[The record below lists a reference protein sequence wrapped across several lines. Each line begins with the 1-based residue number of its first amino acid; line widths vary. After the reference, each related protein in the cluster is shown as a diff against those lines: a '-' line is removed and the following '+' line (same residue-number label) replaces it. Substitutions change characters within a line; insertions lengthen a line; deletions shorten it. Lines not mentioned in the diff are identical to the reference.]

1 VNHYRQT
8 DRTGTGAVLLAAV
21 LVAGCG
27 GAAPQVEKTS
37 LLLDQPPAETTPAP
51 TGTGAD
57 PAVAPGSASAS
68 TTAVFAGGPVD
79 PNRAENAAR
88 EGMAMAREG
97 RLESAREKFREAAG
111 AGSTDPVFWYNFAV
125 AELKAGDPM
134 TAEAALQRA
143 VELTS
148 GESARPLDL
157 LCDVLIGRGR
167 ADLLT
172 LFLDQVRDRFPESIN
187 IRIALVRAKTAM
199 NRSAEA
205 IRDAQEIL
213 KKDEANVRVMKAMAR
228 AYMATERYDAATF
241 ILTQAL
247 ELADGK
253 ADGQIYDLLGQM
265 LLRKGETQK
274 AIGQFLKAVE
284 LDPRLAD
291 AHNNLGVLYHQAG
304 DFDAAIAEF
313 TAAVHADPFYSEAYL
328 NMGNS
333 LRKKREFDK
342 AIGALREALRLDPQC
357 VDCHFN
363 LGVAELE
370 NKPDGVDEP
379 THYRRAAEHFNAYK
393 DVRRQAKRDEDADKY
408 LEEAVRM
415 ADILEK
421 QQRELKAAPP
431 PVETPAPTETPAP
444 VDGAAPIETPP
455 PAPADGTAPADV
467 TAPGGV
473 TP

>member
-1 VNHYRQT
+1 MNHYPPT
-8 DRTGTGAVLLAAV
+8 VRTGTGAVLLAAV

-27 GAAPQVEKTS
+27 GASQQVENTS
-37 LLLDQPPAETTPAP
+37 LLLDQPSSPSTPAP
-51 TGTGAD
+51 SETTAPA
-57 PAVAPGSASAS
+57 PAVASGPASAAS
-68 TTAVFAGGPVD
+68 TAVLPAGPAD
-79 PNRAENAAR
+79 PDRAANAAR
-88 EGMAMAREG
+88 DGMAMAREG
-97 RLESAREKFREAAG
+97 RLESAREKFREAAA

-134 TAEAALQRA
+134 TAEASLQRA

-148 GESARPLDL
+148 GESAKPLDL

-167 ADLLT
+167 ADLLSA
-172 LFLDQVRDRFPESIN
+172 FLDQARDRFPEAIN
-187 IRIALVRAKTAM
+187 LRIAHVRAKTAL

-213 KKDEANVRVMKAMAR
+213 KKDEANVRVMKAMAQ
-228 AYMATERYDAATF
+228 AYMATERFDAATF
-241 ILTQAL
+241 ILTQAI
-247 ELADGK
+247 ELPDGK
-253 ADGQIYDLLGQM
+253 ADGQIHDLLGQM

-304 DFDAAIAEF
+304 DFDSAIAEF
-313 TAAVHADPFYSEAYL
+313 TAAVHSDPFYSAAYL

-333 LRKKREFDK
+333 LRKKREFEK

-357 VDCHFN
+357 VDCLFN

-370 NKPDGVDEP
+370 NKPDGEDEP
-379 THYRRAAEHFNAYK
+379 THYRRASEHFNAYK
-393 DVRRQAKRDEDADKY
+393 DLRRQAKRDEDADKY

-431 PVETPAPTETPAP
+431 PAETPVPAENPAP
-444 VDGAAPIETPP
+444 VEGATPVEAPSA
-455 PAPADGTAPADV
+455 APADGTV
-467 TAPGGV
+467 PGGV